1 MSDKLDFLAFG
12 AHPDDVELGCGATI
26 AKLVFQGKKVGIV
39 DLTRGELGTRGSA
52 EIRTKETKEASK
64 ILGIYAR
71 ENMDFKDGF
80 FLNDEEHQ
88 LKIIRVIRK
97 YQPDFIFCNAP
108 DDRHIDHP
116 KGSKLIVEA
125 SFLSGLSKIITDDSL
140 GNTQKQ
146 WRPKNIYHY
155 IQWKNLDP
163 DFIFDVSGFHNTKMD
178 AVKCYSSQFYDPKSK
193 EPETPISAKNFL
205 DFIQSRAND
214 FGRLIGVEHGEGFI
228 SNRKLGFSSF
238 DELI

>member
-1 MSDKLDFLAFG
+1 MSNKLDFLAFG
-12 AHPDDVELGCGATI
+12 AHPDDVELGCGATL
-26 AKLVFQGKKVGIV
+26 AKLVSQGKKVGIV

-64 ILGIYAR
+64 ILGISTR

-80 FLNDEEHQ
+80 FRNDEEHQ
-88 LKIIRVIRK
+88 LKIIQVIRK
-97 YQPDFIFCNAP
+97 YQPDFVFCTAP

-116 KGSKLIVEA
+116 KGSQLVVEA
-125 SFLSGLSKIITDDSL
+125 SFLSGLSKIVTYDSL

-163 DFIFDVSGFHNTKMD
+163 DFIFDVSGFHNAKMN

-193 EPETPISAKNFL
+193 EPETPISTKNFL

>member
-26 AKLVFQGKKVGIV
+26 AKLVSQGKKVGIV

-64 ILGIYAR
+64 ILGITIR

-80 FLNDEEHQ
+80 FRNDEEHQ
-88 LKIIRVIRK
+88 LKIIQVIRK
-97 YQPDFIFCNAP
+97 YQPDFVFCNAP

-116 KGSKLIVEA
+116 KGSQLIVEA
-125 SFLSGLSKIITDDSL
+125 SFLSGLTKINTDDSS
-140 GNTQKQ
+140 GNPQKQ

-155 IQWKNLDP
+155 IQWKNLNP

-193 EPETPISAKNFL
+193 EPETPISTKNFL
-205 DFIQSRAND
+205 DFIKSRAND

>member
-26 AKLVFQGKKVGIV
+26 AKLVSQGKKVGIV

-64 ILGIYAR
+64 ILGISSR

-80 FLNDEEHQ
+80 FRNDEEHQ
-88 LKIIRVIRK
+88 LKIIQMIRK
-97 YQPDFIFCNAP
+97 YRPDFVFCNAP

-116 KGSKLIVEA
+116 KGSQLVVEA
-125 SFLSGLSKIITDDSL
+125 SFLSGLSKIVTDDSL

-163 DFIFDVSGFHNTKMD
+163 DFIFDVSGFHDAKMN

-193 EPETPISAKNFL
+193 EPETPISTKNFL
-205 DFIQSRAND
+205 DFIKSRAND

>member
-26 AKLVFQGKKVGIV
+26 AKLVSQGKKVGIV

-64 ILGIYAR
+64 ILGITIR

-80 FLNDEEHQ
+80 FRNDEEHQ
-88 LKIIRVIRK
+88 LKIIQVIRK
-97 YQPDFIFCNAP
+97 YQPDFVFCNAP

-116 KGSKLIVEA
+116 KGSQLIVEA
-125 SFLSGLSKIITDDSL
+125 SFLSGLTKINTDDSSR
-140 GNTQKQ
+140 NAQKQ

-163 DFIFDVSGFHNTKMD
+163 DFIFDVSGFHNIKMD

-193 EPETPISAKNFL
+193 EPETPISTKNFL
-205 DFIQSRAND
+205 NFVQSRAND
-214 FGRLIGVEHGEGFI
+214 FGRIIGVEHGEGFI

>member
-26 AKLVFQGKKVGIV
+26 AKLVSQGKKVGIV

-64 ILGIYAR
+64 ILGITIR

-80 FLNDEEHQ
+80 FRNDEEHQ
-88 LKIIRVIRK
+88 LKIIQVIRK
-97 YQPDFIFCNAP
+97 YQPDFVFCNAP

-116 KGSKLIVEA
+116 KGSQLIVEA
-125 SFLSGLSKIITDDSL
+125 SFLSGLTKINTDDSS
-140 GNTQKQ
+140 GNAQKQ

-163 DFIFDVSGFHNTKMD
+163 DFIFDVSGFHNTKMN

-193 EPETPISAKNFL
+193 EPETPISTKNFMN
-205 DFIQSRAND
+205 FVQSRAND
-214 FGRLIGVEHGEGFI
+214 YGRLIGVEHGEGFI

-238 DELI
+238 DDLI

>member
-26 AKLVFQGKKVGIV
+26 AKLVSQGKKVGIV
-39 DLTRGELGTRGSA
+39 DLTMGELGTRGSA

-64 ILGIYAR
+64 ILGISVR

-80 FLNDEEHQ
+80 FRNDEEHQ
-88 LKIIRVIRK
+88 LKIIKVIRK
-97 YQPDFIFCNAP
+97 YQPDFVFCNAP

-116 KGSKLIVEA
+116 KGSQLIVEA
-125 SFLSGLSKIITDDSL
+125 SFLSGLTKINTDDSS
-140 GNTQKQ
+140 GNPQKH

-163 DFIFDVSGFHNTKMD
+163 DFIFDVSGFHNAKMD

-193 EPETPISAKNFL
+193 EPETPISTKNFL
-205 DFIQSRAND
+205 NFVQSRAND

>member
-26 AKLVFQGKKVGIV
+26 AKLVSQGKKVGIV

-52 EIRTKETKEASK
+52 EIRTKETNEASK
-64 ILGIYAR
+64 ILGITIR

-80 FLNDEEHQ
+80 FRNDEEHQ
-88 LKIIRVIRK
+88 LKIIQVIRK
-97 YQPDFIFCNAP
+97 YQPDFVFCNAP

-116 KGSKLIVEA
+116 KGSQLIVEA
-125 SFLSGLSKIITDDSL
+125 SFLSGLTKINTDDSS
-140 GNTQKQ
+140 GNAQKQ

-163 DFIFDVSGFHNTKMD
+163 DFIFDVSGFQNTKMD

-193 EPETPISAKNFL
+193 EPETPISTKNFM
-205 DFIQSRAND
+205 DFVQSRAND

>member
-26 AKLVFQGKKVGIV
+26 AKLVSQGKKVGIV

-64 ILGIYAR
+64 ILGITVR

-80 FLNDEEHQ
+80 FSNDEKHQ
-88 LKIIRVIRK
+88 LKIIQVIRK
-97 YQPDFIFCNAP
+97 YQPDFVFCNAP

-116 KGSKLIVEA
+116 KGSQLIVEA
-125 SFLSGLSKIITDDSL
+125 SFLSGLTKINTDDSS
-140 GNTQKQ
+140 GNAQKQ

-193 EPETPISAKNFL
+193 EPETPISTKNFMN
-205 DFIQSRAND
+205 FVQSRAND

>member
-26 AKLVFQGKKVGIV
+26 AKLVSQGKKVGIV

-64 ILGIYAR
+64 ILGITIR

-80 FLNDEEHQ
+80 FRNDEEHQ
-88 LKIIRVIRK
+88 LKIIQIIRK
-97 YQPDFIFCNAP
+97 YQPDFIFCNAQ

-116 KGSKLIVEA
+116 KGSQLVVEA
-125 SFLSGLSKIITDDSL
+125 SFLSGLSKIVTHDFF
-140 GNTQKQ
+140 GNNQNQ

-155 IQWKNLDP
+155 IQWKNLHP

-193 EPETPISAKNFL
+193 EPETPISTKNFL
-205 DFIQSRAND
+205 DFVQSRAND
-214 FGRLIGVEHGEGFI
+214 FGRLIDVEHGEGFI
-228 SNRKLGFSSF
+228 SNRILGTNSF
-238 DELI
+238 DYFI

>member
-26 AKLVFQGKKVGIV
+26 AKLVSQGKKVGIV

-52 EIRTKETKEASK
+52 EIRTKETNEASK
-64 ILGIYAR
+64 ILGITIR
-71 ENMDFKDGF
+71 ENMNFKDGF
-80 FLNDEEHQ
+80 FRNDEDHQ
-88 LKIIRVIRK
+88 LKIIQVIRK
-97 YQPDFIFCNAP
+97 YQPDFVFCNAP

-116 KGSKLIVEA
+116 KGSQLIVEA
-125 SFLSGLSKIITDDSL
+125 SFLSGLTKINTDDSL
-140 GNTQKQ
+140 GNPQKQ

-193 EPETPISAKNFL
+193 EPETPISTKNFMN
-205 DFIQSRAND
+205 FVQSRAND

>member
-26 AKLVFQGKKVGIV
+26 AKLVSQGKKVGIV

-52 EIRTKETKEASK
+52 EIRTKETNEASK
-64 ILGIYAR
+64 ILGITIR

-80 FLNDEEHQ
+80 FRNDEEHQ
-88 LKIIRVIRK
+88 LKIIKVIRK
-97 YQPDFIFCNAP
+97 YQPDFVFCNAP

-116 KGSKLIVEA
+116 KGSQLIVEA
-125 SFLSGLSKIITDDSL
+125 SFLSGLTKINTYDSS
-140 GNTQKQ
+140 GYAQKQ

-163 DFIFDVSGFHNTKMD
+163 DFIFDVSGFQNTKMD

-193 EPETPISAKNFL
+193 EPETPISTKNFM
-205 DFIQSRAND
+205 DFVQSRAND
-214 FGRLIGVEHGEGFI
+214 FGRLVGVEHGEGFI

>member
-26 AKLVFQGKKVGIV
+26 AKLVSQGKKVGIV

-64 ILGIYAR
+64 ILGITIR

-80 FLNDEEHQ
+80 FRNDEEHQ
-88 LKIIRVIRK
+88 LKIIKVIRK

-108 DDRHIDHP
+108 DDRHTDHP
-116 KGSKLIVEA
+116 KGSQLIVEA
-125 SFLSGLSKIITDDSL
+125 SFLSGLTKIYTDDSS
-140 GNTQKQ
+140 GNAQKQ

-163 DFIFDVSGFHNTKMD
+163 DFIFDVSGFHHTKMD

-193 EPETPISAKNFL
+193 EPETPISNKNFL
-205 DFIQSRAND
+205 DFVQSRAND

-238 DELI
+238 DDLI

>member
-26 AKLVFQGKKVGIV
+26 AKLVSQGKKVGIV

-64 ILGIYAR
+64 ILGITIR

-80 FLNDEEHQ
+80 FRNDEEHQ
-88 LKIIRVIRK
+88 LKIIQVIRK
-97 YQPDFIFCNAP
+97 YQPDFVFCNAP

-116 KGSKLIVEA
+116 KGSQLIVEA
-125 SFLSGLSKIITDDSL
+125 SFLSGLTKINTDDSS
-140 GNTQKQ
+140 GNAQKQ

-193 EPETPISAKNFL
+193 EPETPISTKNFMN
-205 DFIQSRAND
+205 FVQSRAND

>member
-26 AKLVFQGKKVGIV
+26 AKLVSQGKKVGIV

-64 ILGIYAR
+64 ILGITIR

-80 FLNDEEHQ
+80 FRNDEEHQ
-88 LKIIRVIRK
+88 LKIIQVIRK
-97 YQPDFIFCNAP
+97 YQPDFVFCNAP

-116 KGSKLIVEA
+116 KGSQLIVEA
-125 SFLSGLSKIITDDSL
+125 SFLSGLTKINTDDSS
-140 GNTQKQ
+140 GNAQKQ

-163 DFIFDVSGFHNTKMD
+163 DFIFDVSGFHNTKMN

-193 EPETPISAKNFL
+193 EPETPISTKNFMN
-205 DFIQSRAND
+205 FVQSRAND

>member
-26 AKLVFQGKKVGIV
+26 AKLVSQGKKVGIV

-64 ILGIYAR
+64 ILGITIR

-80 FLNDEEHQ
+80 FRNDEEHQ
-88 LKIIRVIRK
+88 LKIIQVIRK
-97 YQPDFIFCNAP
+97 YQPDFVFCNAP

-116 KGSKLIVEA
+116 KGSQLIVEA
-125 SFLSGLSKIITDDSL
+125 SFLSGLTKINTDDSL
-140 GNTQKQ
+140 GNAQMQ

-193 EPETPISAKNFL
+193 EPETPISTKNFMN
-205 DFIQSRAND
+205 FVQSRAND

-238 DELI
+238 EELI

>member
-26 AKLVFQGKKVGIV
+26 AKLISQGKKVGIV

-52 EIRTKETKEASK
+52 EIRTKETKKASK
-64 ILGIYAR
+64 ILGISLR

-80 FLNDEEHQ
+80 FRNDEEHQ
-88 LKIIRVIRK
+88 LKIIQVIRK
-97 YQPDFIFCNAP
+97 YQPDFVFCNAP

-116 KGSKLIVEA
+116 KGSQLIVEA
-125 SFLSGLSKIITDDSL
+125 SFLSGLTKINTDDSS
-140 GNTQKQ
+140 GNAQKQ

-163 DFIFDVSGFHNTKMD
+163 DFIFDVSGFHNTKMN

-193 EPETPISAKNFL
+193 EPETPISTKNFM
-205 DFIQSRAND
+205 DFVQSRAND

>member
-26 AKLVFQGKKVGIV
+26 AKLVSQGKKVGIV

-64 ILGIYAR
+64 ILGITIR

-80 FLNDEEHQ
+80 FRNDEEHQ
-88 LKIIRVIRK
+88 LKIIQVIRK
-97 YQPDFIFCNAP
+97 YQPDFVFCNAP

-116 KGSKLIVEA
+116 KGSQLIVEA
-125 SFLSGLSKIITDDSL
+125 SFLSGLTKINTDDSL
-140 GNTQKQ
+140 GNAQMQ

-163 DFIFDVSGFHNTKMD
+163 DFIFDVSGFHNTKMN

-193 EPETPISAKNFL
+193 EPETPISTKNFMN
-205 DFIQSRAND
+205 FVQSRAND

>member
-26 AKLVFQGKKVGIV
+26 AKLVSQGKKVGIV

-52 EIRTKETKEASK
+52 EIRTKETNEASK
-64 ILGIYAR
+64 ILGITIR

-80 FLNDEEHQ
+80 FRNDEEHQ
-88 LKIIRVIRK
+88 LKIIQVIRK

-116 KGSKLIVEA
+116 KGSQLLVEA
-125 SFLSGLSKIITDDSL
+125 SFLSGLTKINTDDSS
-140 GNTQKQ
+140 GNAQKQ

-163 DFIFDVSGFHNTKMD
+163 DFIFDVSGFHNSKMD

-193 EPETPISAKNFL
+193 EPETPISTKNFL
-205 DFIQSRAND
+205 NFVQSRAND

>member
-26 AKLVFQGKKVGIV
+26 AKLVSQGKKVGIV

-52 EIRTKETKEASK
+52 EIRTKETNEASK
-64 ILGIYAR
+64 ILGITIR

-80 FLNDEEHQ
+80 FRNDEEHQ
-88 LKIIRVIRK
+88 LKIIQVIRK
-97 YQPDFIFCNAP
+97 YQPDFVFCNAP

-116 KGSKLIVEA
+116 KGSQLIVEA
-125 SFLSGLSKIITDDSL
+125 SFLSGLTKINTDDSS
-140 GNTQKQ
+140 GNAQKQ

-193 EPETPISAKNFL
+193 EPETPISTKNFL
-205 DFIQSRAND
+205 NFVQSRAND

>member
-26 AKLVFQGKKVGIV
+26 AKLVSQGKKVGIV

-64 ILGIYAR
+64 ILGISLR

-80 FLNDEEHQ
+80 FRNDEEHQ
-88 LKIIRVIRK
+88 LKIIQMIRK
-97 YQPDFIFCNAP
+97 YRPDFVFCNAP

-116 KGSKLIVEA
+116 KGSQLVVEA
-125 SFLSGLSKIITDDSL
+125 SFLSGLSKIVTDDSL

-163 DFIFDVSGFHNTKMD
+163 DFIFDVSGFHDAKMN

-193 EPETPISAKNFL
+193 EPETPISTKNFL
-205 DFIQSRAND
+205 DFIKSRAND

>member
-26 AKLVFQGKKVGIV
+26 AKLVSQGKKVGIV

-52 EIRTKETKEASK
+52 EIRTKETKEASN
-64 ILGIYAR
+64 ILGITIR

-80 FLNDEEHQ
+80 FRNDEEHQ
-88 LKIIRVIRK
+88 LKIIQVIRK

-116 KGSKLIVEA
+116 KGSQLIVEA
-125 SFLSGLSKIITDDSL
+125 SFLSGLTKINTDDSS
-140 GNTQKQ
+140 GNAQKQ

-163 DFIFDVSGFHNTKMD
+163 DFIFDVSGFHQTKMD

-193 EPETPISAKNFL
+193 EPETPISNKNFL
-205 DFIQSRAND
+205 DFVQSRAND

-238 DELI
+238 DDLI

>member
-26 AKLVFQGKKVGIV
+26 AKLVSQGKKVGIV

-52 EIRTKETKEASK
+52 EIRTKETNEASK
-64 ILGIYAR
+64 ILGITIR

-80 FLNDEEHQ
+80 FRNDEEHQ
-88 LKIIRVIRK
+88 LKIIQVIRK
-97 YQPDFIFCNAP
+97 YQPDFVFCNAP

-116 KGSKLIVEA
+116 KGSQLIVEA
-125 SFLSGLSKIITDDSL
+125 SFLSGLTKINTDDSS
-140 GNTQKQ
+140 GNAQKQ

-193 EPETPISAKNFL
+193 EPETPISTKNFL
-205 DFIQSRAND
+205 NFVQSRAND
-214 FGRLIGVEHGEGFI
+214 FGRIIGVEHGEGFI

>member
-26 AKLVFQGKKVGIV
+26 AKLVSQGKKVGIV

-64 ILGIYAR
+64 ILGITVR

-80 FLNDEEHQ
+80 FRNDEEHQ
-88 LKIIRVIRK
+88 LKIIQVIRK
-97 YQPDFIFCNAP
+97 YQPDFVFCNAQ

-116 KGSKLIVEA
+116 KGSQLVVEA
-125 SFLSGLSKIITDDSL
+125 SFLSGLSKIVTNDSL
-140 GNTQKQ
+140 GNNQKQ

-155 IQWKNLDP
+155 IQWKNLHP

-178 AVKCYSSQFYDPKSK
+178 AVKCYSSQFYDPKSI

-205 DFIQSRAND
+205 DFVQSRAND
-214 FGRLIGVEHGEGFI
+214 FGRLIDVEHGEGFI
-228 SNRKLGFSSF
+228 SNRILGTNSF
-238 DELI
+238 EYFI

>member
-26 AKLVFQGKKVGIV
+26 AKLVSQGKKVGII

-52 EIRTKETKEASK
+52 EIRTKETNEASK
-64 ILGIYAR
+64 ILGITTR
-71 ENMDFKDGF
+71 ENMNFKDGF
-80 FLNDEEHQ
+80 FRNDEEHQ
-88 LKIIRVIRK
+88 LKIIQVIRK
-97 YQPDFIFCNAP
+97 FQPDFIFCNAP

-116 KGSKLIVEA
+116 KGSQLIVEA
-125 SFLSGLSKIITDDSL
+125 SFLSGLTKINTDDSS
-140 GNTQKQ
+140 GNAQKQ

-163 DFIFDVSGFHNTKMD
+163 DFIFDVSGFHNTKID

-193 EPETPISAKNFL
+193 EPETPISTKNFM
-205 DFIQSRAND
+205 DFVQSRAND

>member
-26 AKLVFQGKKVGIV
+26 AKLVSQGKKVGIV

-52 EIRTKETKEASK
+52 EIRTKETSEASK
-64 ILGIYAR
+64 ILGITIR

-80 FLNDEEHQ
+80 FRNDEEHQ
-88 LKIIRVIRK
+88 LKIIQVIRK
-97 YQPDFIFCNAP
+97 YQPDFVFCNAP

-116 KGSKLIVEA
+116 KGSQLIVEA
-125 SFLSGLSKIITDDSL
+125 SFLSGLTKINTDDSS
-140 GNTQKQ
+140 GNAQKQ

-193 EPETPISAKNFL
+193 EPETPISTKNFL
-205 DFIQSRAND
+205 NFVQSRAND
-214 FGRLIGVEHGEGFI
+214 FGRIIGVEHGEGFI

>member
-26 AKLVFQGKKVGIV
+26 AKLVSQGKKVGIV
-39 DLTRGELGTRGSA
+39 DLTKGELGTRGSA
-52 EIRTKETKEASK
+52 EIRTKETNEASK
-64 ILGIYAR
+64 ILGITIR

-80 FLNDEEHQ
+80 FRNDEEHQ
-88 LKIIRVIRK
+88 LKIIQVIRK
-97 YQPDFIFCNAP
+97 YQPDFVFCNAP

-116 KGSKLIVEA
+116 KGSQLIVEA
-125 SFLSGLSKIITDDSL
+125 SFLSGLTKINTDDSS
-140 GNTQKQ
+140 GNAQKQ

-163 DFIFDVSGFHNTKMD
+163 DFIFDVSGFHNTKMN

-193 EPETPISAKNFL
+193 EPETPISTKNFL
-205 DFIQSRAND
+205 DFIQSRAID

-228 SNRKLGFSSF
+228 TNRKLGLTSF
-238 DELI
+238 TELI

>member
-26 AKLVFQGKKVGIV
+26 AKLVSQGKKVGIV

-64 ILGIYAR
+64 ILGISLR

-80 FLNDEEHQ
+80 FRNDEEHQ
-88 LKIIRVIRK
+88 LKIIQVIRK
-97 YQPDFIFCNAP
+97 YQPDFVFCNAP

-116 KGSKLIVEA
+116 KGSQLIVEA
-125 SFLSGLSKIITDDSL
+125 SFLSGLTKINTDDSS
-140 GNTQKQ
+140 GNAQKQ

-193 EPETPISAKNFL
+193 EPETPISTKNFL
-205 DFIQSRAND
+205 NFVQSRAND

-228 SNRKLGFSSF
+228 ANRKLGVTSF
-238 DELI
+238 TEII